1 MFSSTNTF
9 KKKRLNMF
17 FQFSRLVVS
26 ETTINVN
33 SFHVNLFNK
42 LCERTDE
49 IFFFT
54 TKHFACFFMLLV
66 GSNGTNKK
74 QLEEALEFVK
84 DKQLLYYLQELNCV
98 LNYNYEGYKS
108 SLLIQFFYQKRLRW
122 LQITKVT
129 SNLLLNYKY
138 RL

>member
-84 DKQLLYYLQELNCV
+84 DKQLLYNLQELNCV
-98 LNYNYEGYKS
+98 LNYNYEGLQIKLANSVFLSKTFKMVAKYKS
-108 SLLIQFFYQKRLRW
+108 DIESAFKF
-122 LQITKVT
+122 
-129 SNLLLNYKY
+129 
-138 RL
+138 